1 MGEFTETLG
10 QEAAA
15 RVVSRMADRMNLV
28 DRIYPRQ
35 MFVKEASRAL
45 ELRGELTDCDLGV
58 LLRFLARDKGLLVY
72 DDQVRV

>member
-1 MGEFTETLG
+1 M

-35 MFVKEASRAL
+35 MFVKEASQVL
-45 ELRGELTDCDLGV
+45 ELRSDLTDSDLGV
-58 LLRFLARDKGLLVY
+58 LLKFLARDKGLLVY
-72 DDQVRV
+72 DDQVCV